1 MKKILIVLANVLIMS
16 AILILVLQYAN
27 DTRSKREKEQ
37 ITGFER
43 TTVSVERV
51 TANYLEEE
59 QHICDTWASYIN
71 SALLTSAEAMDFLRC
86 SQTMDDVS
94 AQLIFDNG
102 DHFSGYTTYY
112 PDDNGH
118 TVSYKG
124 LDLFSGFDPSDAGI
138 GKVRITRAY
147 TNPIK
152 GLQSMAFCNW
162 VKVIENGKP
171 CDALLL
177 RVVPVSTL
185 EQKWAFP
192 SADYELAEISV
203 FASDGSYII
212 KSKSIKN
219 SNFFEFYKSY
229 NMDEYIKADNFEQ
242 KLINNTGSLKLLNSR
257 GEECIIAYTP
267 VMSTDN
273 WVLIMYMPVSGF
285 APVSIDWILVW
296 VVFAGLL
303 TLLVL
308 DLGVMINFNS
318 KLAAAARDAE
328 NANKAKTYFLS
339 AISHDIRTPMN
350 SILGMN
356 EMVLRECDN
365 ADIIVYSEHIR
376 ASGNTLL
383 GLINDILDFSKI
395 EAGKLDLI
403 PVDYEISSVL
413 NDLVNMVQT
422 RADIKGLA
430 LELNIDEN
438 IPRMLHG
445 DEIRLKQVVT
455 NLLTNAVKY
464 TKQGTVTFSIGYEKS
479 EDDPD
484 HITLN
489 VSVEDTGTG
498 IREEDMHRLF
508 SAFERIN
515 ETDNRNIEGTGL
527 GLAITQSILGLMGSS
542 LDVKSEYGK
551 GSAFSF
557 SVKQKVV
564 KWEPV
569 GDYEAAFRRSV
580 AERKIYRE
588 KFTAPD
594 AKVLVVDDTPVNI
607 TVFKSLL
614 KRTKMQIDTAES
626 GDECIIR
633 TSLVKYDIIFLDHMM
648 PVKDGIE
655 TLRELKSS
663 AKNKNI
669 ETPIICLT
677 ANAVSGMRES
687 YLAAGFDDYLTK
699 PIDPD
704 SLENAM
710 ITYLPKDKLMPA
722 DGSVNEDSD
731 TDVQI
736 PGYMYQTD
744 EIDVSA
750 GLRHCG
756 TPGAYMATVRA
767 FYETA
772 LSNIGE
778 IEGYWNS
785 GDLHSA
791 TVKVHALKS
800 SARVIGADR
809 LGTLAEHVEKAGK
822 ENDTETF
829 GGNITTL
836 LDDYR
841 LLAKKLAGP
850 DTEVCDTDKRP
861 VIPEDKLK
869 EAYAAMIEFSEQV
882 DYDSMNYIIGSLSA
896 YRLPDA
902 EQKRVEE
909 LKKAILGFDCES
921 IPEIIAKGDR

>member
-1 MKKILIVLANVLIMS
+1 MKRILIVLANVLIMS
-16 AILILVLQYAN
+16 AMLIFVMLYAN

-37 ITGFER
+37 ITNYER
-43 TTVSVERV
+43 TAASVERV

-59 QHICDTWASYIN
+59 QHICDTWAGYIN
-71 SALLTSAEAMDFLRC
+71 SAVPTSAEAMDFLRC

-162 VKVIENGKP
+162 VKVIENGEP

-177 RVVPVSTL
+177 RVVPVSAL

-212 KSKSIKN
+212 KSKSVKN

-229 NMDEYIKADNFEQ
+229 NMDDYIKAGNFEQ
-242 KLINNTGSLKLLNSR
+242 QLVNNSGSLKLLNSR

-273 WVLIMYMPVSGF
+273 WTLIMYMPMSGF
-285 APVSIDWILVW
+285 APVTIDWLLVG

-303 TLLVL
+303 ILLL
-308 DLGVMINFNS
+308 SDLAAMIIFNS

-328 NANKAKTYFLS
+328 NANMAKTYFLS
-339 AISHDIRTPMN
+339 TMSHDIRTPMN

-365 ADIIVYSEHIR
+365 EDIIVYSEHIR

-395 EAGKLDLI
+395 EAGKLDVI

-422 RADIKGLA
+422 RADAKGLT

-438 IPRMLHG
+438 IPRMLNG

-464 TKQGTVTFSIGYEKS
+464 TKQGTVTFSIGYEKV
-479 EDDPD
+479 ENDPE
-484 HITLN
+484 HIMLN

-498 IREEDMHRLF
+498 IREEDMGRLF

-515 ETDNRNIEGTGL
+515 ERDNRYIEGTGL
-527 GLAITQSILGLMGSS
+527 GLTITQSILELMGSR
-542 LDVKSEYGK
+542 LDIKSEYGK
-551 GSAFSF
+551 GSVFGF

-564 KWEPV
+564 KREPV

-580 AERKIYRE
+580 AERKIYKE

-594 AKVLVVDDTPVNI
+594 ARVLVVDDTPVNI

-614 KRTKMQIDTAES
+614 KRTKMQIDMAES

-633 TSLVKYDIIFLDHMM
+633 TSLVKYDMIFLDHMM

-655 TLRELKSS
+655 TLKELKSS
-663 AKNKNI
+663 EKNKNR

-699 PIDPD
+699 PIDPEN
-704 SLENAM
+704 LENVL
-710 ITYLPKDKLMPA
+710 IGYIPKEKLMPA
-722 DGSVNEDSD
+722 DESCDDEKE
-731 TDVQI
+731 TRI
-736 PGYMYQTD
+736 PEYMYKIDGLDITD
-744 EIDVSA
+744 

-756 TPGAYMATVRA
+756 TPDAYMATVQA

-772 LSNIGE
+772 VSNIGE
-778 IEGYWNS
+778 IEGYWS
-785 GDLHSA
+785 GGDLHSA

-800 SARVIGADR
+800 SAKVIGAGK
-809 LGTLAEHVEKAGK
+809 LGALAELLEKAGK
-822 ENDTETF
+822 ENDAGTF
-829 GGNITTL
+829 GGGISAL
-836 LDDYR
+836 LADYR
-841 LLAKKLAGP
+841 QLADRLAPP
-850 DTEVCDTDKRP
+850 DTAAKRSPDKLP
-861 VIPEDKLK
+861 LIPGEKLK
-869 EAYAAMIEFSEQV
+869 EAYAAILEFAEQI
-882 DYDSMNYIIGSLSA
+882 DYDSMERIIDTLSEYSL
-896 YRLPDA
+896 PKA
-902 EQKRVEE
+902 EKKRVGE

-921 IPEIIAKGDR
+921 IPDIIAKGDR

>member
-16 AILILVLQYAN
+16 AILIFVLQYAN

-37 ITGFER
+37 ITGFEG

-162 VKVIENGKP
+162 VKVIENGEP

-395 EAGKLDLI
+395 EAGKLGII

-413 NDLVNMVQT
+413 NDLVNMVQM
-422 RADIKGLA
+422 RAEAKGLK
-430 LELNIDEN
+430 LDLNINEN
-438 IPRMLHG
+438 LPRMLNG
-445 DEIRLKQVVT
+445 DEIRIKQVMT

-464 TKQGTVTFSIGYEKS
+464 T
-479 EDDPD
+479 
-484 HITLN
+484 
-489 VSVEDTGTG
+489 
-498 IREEDMHRLF
+498 
-508 SAFERIN
+508 
-515 ETDNRNIEGTGL
+515 
-527 GLAITQSILGLMGSS
+527 
-542 LDVKSEYGK
+542 
-551 GSAFSF
+551 
-557 SVKQKVV
+557 
-564 KWEPV
+564 
-569 GDYEAAFRRSV
+569 
-580 AERKIYRE
+580 
-588 KFTAPD
+588 
-594 AKVLVVDDTPVNI
+594 
-607 TVFKSLL
+607 
-614 KRTKMQIDTAES
+614 
-626 GDECIIR
+626 
-633 TSLVKYDIIFLDHMM
+633 
-648 PVKDGIE
+648 
-655 TLRELKSS
+655 
-663 AKNKNI
+663 
-669 ETPIICLT
+669 
-677 ANAVSGMRES
+677 
-687 YLAAGFDDYLTK
+687 
-699 PIDPD
+699 
-704 SLENAM
+704 
-710 ITYLPKDKLMPA
+710 
-722 DGSVNEDSD
+722 
-731 TDVQI
+731 
-736 PGYMYQTD
+736 
-744 EIDVSA
+744 
-750 GLRHCG
+750 
-756 TPGAYMATVRA
+756 
-767 FYETA
+767 
-772 LSNIGE
+772 
-778 IEGYWNS
+778 
-785 GDLHSA
+785 
-791 TVKVHALKS
+791 
-800 SARVIGADR
+800 
-809 LGTLAEHVEKAGK
+809 
-822 ENDTETF
+822 
-829 GGNITTL
+829 
-836 LDDYR
+836 
-841 LLAKKLAGP
+841 
-850 DTEVCDTDKRP
+850 
-861 VIPEDKLK
+861 
-869 EAYAAMIEFSEQV
+869 
-882 DYDSMNYIIGSLSA
+882 
-896 YRLPDA
+896 
-902 EQKRVEE
+902 
-909 LKKAILGFDCES
+909 
-921 IPEIIAKGDR
+921 

>member
-16 AILILVLQYAN
+16 AILIFVLRYAN
-27 DTRSKREKEQ
+27 NARSRSENEQ
-37 ITGFER
+37 INDFER
-43 TTVSVERV
+43 TAASVERV

-162 VKVIENGKP
+162 VKVIENGEP

-308 DLGVMINFNS
+308 DLGVMIKFNS

-422 RADIKGLA
+422 RADIKGLT

-438 IPRMLHG
+438 IPLMLHG

-569 GDYEAAFRRSV
+569 GDYETAFRRSV

-648 PVKDGIE
+648 PEKDGIE

-663 AKNKNI
+663 GVNKNL

-677 ANAVSGMRES
+677 ANAVSGMRET

-699 PIDPD
+699 PIDPE
-704 SLENAM
+704 SLENV
-710 ITYLPKDKLMPA
+710 IIGYLPTDKLRSAAGSA
-722 DGSVNEDSD
+722 DDDKD
-731 TDVQI
+731 TKI
-736 PGYMYQTD
+736 PEYMYKI
-744 EIDVSA
+744 EELDVSL
-750 GLRHCG
+750 GLKHCG
-756 TPGAYMATVRA
+756 THYAYMATVQA

-772 LSNIGE
+772 VSNIAD
-778 IEGYWNS
+778 IERYWNS
-785 GDLHSA
+785 GDLHGA

-800 SARVIGADR
+800 SARIIGAEK
-809 LGTLAEHVEKAGK
+809 LGELAEMLEKAGK
-822 ENDTETF
+822 ENNTDLF
-829 GGNITTL
+829 GSNIDAL
-836 LDDYR
+836 LNDYR
-841 LLAKKLAGP
+841 ILADKLAGP
-850 DTEVCDTDKRP
+850 DKPENSENELP
-861 VIPEDKLK
+861 VIPEEKLN
-869 EAYAAMIEFSEQV
+869 EAYRAILEFSEQL
-882 DYDSMNYIIGSLSA
+882 DYDSIEYIIDSFSA
-896 YRLPDA
+896 YSLP
-902 EQKRVEE
+902 ETEKKRVEE
-909 LKKAILGFDCES
+909 LKKAILSFDCDA
-921 IPEIIAKGDR
+921 IPDIIAKGD

>member
-1 MKKILIVLANVLIMS
+1 
-16 AILILVLQYAN
+16 
-27 DTRSKREKEQ
+27 
-37 ITGFER
+37 
-43 TTVSVERV
+43 
-51 TANYLEEE
+51 
-59 QHICDTWASYIN
+59 
-71 SALLTSAEAMDFLRC
+71 
-86 SQTMDDVS
+86 
-94 AQLIFDNG
+94 
-102 DHFSGYTTYY
+102 
-112 PDDNGH
+112 
-118 TVSYKG
+118 
-124 LDLFSGFDPSDAGI
+124 
-138 GKVRITRAY
+138 
-147 TNPIK
+147 
-152 GLQSMAFCNW
+152 
-162 VKVIENGKP
+162 
-171 CDALLL
+171 
-177 RVVPVSTL
+177 
-185 EQKWAFP
+185 
-192 SADYELAEISV
+192 
-203 FASDGSYII
+203 
-212 KSKSIKN
+212 
-219 SNFFEFYKSY
+219 
-229 NMDEYIKADNFEQ
+229 
-242 KLINNTGSLKLLNSR
+242 
-257 GEECIIAYTP
+257 
-267 VMSTDN
+267 
-273 WVLIMYMPVSGF
+273 
-285 APVSIDWILVW
+285 
-296 VVFAGLL
+296 
-303 TLLVL
+303 
-308 DLGVMINFNS
+308 
-318 KLAAAARDAE
+318 
-328 NANKAKTYFLS
+328 
-339 AISHDIRTPMN
+339 
-350 SILGMN
+350 
-356 EMVLRECDN
+356 
-365 ADIIVYSEHIR
+365 
-376 ASGNTLL
+376 
-383 GLINDILDFSKI
+383 
-395 EAGKLDLI
+395 
-403 PVDYEISSVL
+403 
-413 NDLVNMVQT
+413 
-422 RADIKGLA
+422 
-430 LELNIDEN
+430 
-438 IPRMLHG
+438 
-445 DEIRLKQVVT
+445 
-455 NLLTNAVKY
+455 
-464 TKQGTVTFSIGYEKS
+464 
-479 EDDPD
+479 
-484 HITLN
+484 
-489 VSVEDTGTG
+489 
-498 IREEDMHRLF
+498 
-508 SAFERIN
+508 
-515 ETDNRNIEGTGL
+515 
-527 GLAITQSILGLMGSS
+527 
-542 LDVKSEYGK
+542 
-551 GSAFSF
+551 
-557 SVKQKVV
+557 
-564 KWEPV
+564 
-569 GDYEAAFRRSV
+569 
-580 AERKIYRE
+580 
-588 KFTAPD
+588 FTAPD

-704 SLENAM
+704 SLENAI